1 MPVLSSTV
9 RPAVVSAIRR
19 AWLISTSSSTPSHR
33 KSGWSAALLETTVAG
48 SDLGGATIEPGPPL
62 EPQDDKRAS
71 MTSASHLRNTLA
83 SPPADRDRGDQ
94 ASRPRGPTAGH
105 ACAPPKPRAGD
116 ATLKLCHITDDL
128 DLRIHGPD
136 RG

>member
-1 MPVLSSTV
+1 MPGSECGVEV
-9 RPAVVSAIRR
+9 C
-19 AWLISTSSSTPSHR
+19 
-33 KSGWSAALLETTVAG
+33 EAG
-48 SDLGGATIEPGPPL
+48 VFSIEPGPPL

-105 ACAPPKPRAGD
+105 ARAPPKPNAGD

-128 DLRIHGPD
+128 DPRIRGPD
-136 RG
+136 PG